1 MIIGNTLAGKHWQI
15 QGELHHLIGTVQT
28 SHIPFITMA
37 TGNNGIFSRITGDEL
52 GLIPGC
58 RNALQEI
65 NLVLRKL
72 REIIRIDG
80 DTLDSCLVHDSRSH
94 LENIGGITAMTTL
107 VILGEILV
115 HDGTT
120 PIHRSHGVAAEWMH
134 GQFESLLLG
143 MIIREEYILRSQY
156 SLARYIVRIHA
167 FPTSWQGA
175 AMEDNLNAII
185 VGIAEDVF
193 ILLHGMLLVATEE
206 IYLDTLDADTLHPG
220 HLLLAGHDVIHDA
233 TRSLRCIVG
242 HTIGIIP
249 EHQTHILA
257 LRILTQLCYLVSTN
271 LGIPERINQHI
282 FIPHGSS
289 QVDELL
295 LVVIVAGFILPDEP
309 APGILACSVF
319 LGSLES
325 WLYYIVWNGG
335 LYQRLQIRTHGDGT
349 PRSGTRKDEGARCRT
364 DAICLLLHRK
374 GDLITLSS
382 IVIADVTTRIVA
394 VSTGLADQYPAIAT
408 YLEEARE
415 GIAMAIT
422 RLGCKRLIHL
432 IIFFITWFG
441 TGKTDERIRLWTEV
455 SGGYLRQ
462 IEGSL
467 LLVYDEM
474 LSLQL
479 IKSITE
485 CHIIVA
491 YIEGNRHW
499 LLLTVDVCHVELV
512 GMIIYMRKL
521 GGAEVIALLHLYL
534 ILALIGQVLT
544 EIAYIG
550 KESEL

>member
-1 MIIGNTLAGKHWQI
+1 
-15 QGELHHLIGTVQT
+15 
-28 SHIPFITMA
+28 
-37 TGNNGIFSRITGDEL
+37 
-52 GLIPGC
+52 
-58 RNALQEI
+58 
-65 NLVLRKL
+65 
-72 REIIRIDG
+72 
-80 DTLDSCLVHDSRSH
+80 
-94 LENIGGITAMTTL
+94 MTTL
-107 VILGEILV
+107 VIFREILV

-120 PIHRSHGVAAEWMH
+120 PIHRSHGIAAEWMH
-134 GQFESLLLG
+134 GQFKSLLLG

-167 FPTSWQGA
+167 LPTSWQGA

-185 VGIAEDVF
+185 IGIAEDVF

-206 IYLDTLDADTLHPG
+206 IYLDALDADTLHPG

-233 TRSLRCIVG
+233 TRSLRCIVC

-257 LRILTQLCYLVSTN
+257 LRILAQLCYLVSTN

-282 FIPHGSS
+282 FISHGSS

-295 LVVIVAGFILPDEP
+295 LVVIVAGFILPNEP

-335 LYQRLQIRTHGDGT
+335 LYQRLQIRTHGNGT
-349 PRSGTRKDEGARCRT
+349 PRSGTRKNESCRCRT
-364 DAICLLLHRK
+364 DAISLFLHRE

-382 IVIADVTTRIVA
+382 IIIADVTTRIVA
-394 VSTGLADQYPAIAT
+394 VSTGLADQNPAIAA
-408 YLEEARE
+408 YLEETWE
-415 GIAMAIT
+415 GIAMTIT
-422 RLGCKRLIHL
+422 RFGCKRLIHL

-441 TGKTDERIRLWTEV
+441 SGKTDERIRLWTEV
-455 SGGYLRQ
+455 SGGYLRK

-467 LLVYDEM
+467 LLVYDDM

-485 CHIIVA
+485 SHIVVA

-499 LLLTVDVCHVELV
+499 LLLAVDVCHVELV
-512 GMIIYMRKL
+512 GMIIYMRNL

-534 ILALIGQVLT
+534 ILALIGQALT

-550 KESEL
+550 KESKL

>member
-1 MIIGNTLAGKHWQI
+1 
-15 QGELHHLIGTVQT
+15 
-28 SHIPFITMA
+28 MA

-72 REIIRIDG
+72 GEIVRIDG

-107 VILGEILV
+107 VIFREILV

-156 SLARYIVRIHA
+156 CLARYIVRIHA
-167 FPTSWQGA
+167 LPTSWQGA

-185 VGIAEDVF
+185 VGITQDVF

-206 IYLDTLDADTLHPG
+206 IYLDALDADALHPG

-233 TRSLRCIVG
+233 TRALRCIVC

-257 LRILTQLCYLVSTN
+257 LRILAQLCYLVSTN

-282 FIPHGSS
+282 FISHGSS

-364 DAICLLLHRK
+364 NAICLLLHRE

-544 EIAYIG
+544 EIAYID